1 MITPR
6 KSADRRRRTEGARET
21 WITFDRENRSD
32 PMSGGFR
39 CLESLSE
46 EALAPG
52 ADFSDQTSNDIEILT
67 YVCDGS
73 LVQQDPSGATQ
84 VLDPGECSRTSFRS
98 GASYRTT
105 NVSRTD
111 AARAFRCLF
120 TPDRA
125 SLRTHA
131 EKKYFPIAERR
142 GLLRLILS
150 SNGRNGSLRFRRD
163 GRVFSSVLDPG
174 HHLVHEL
181 ATGRGAWLQVVSGR
195 IQLSDQVLNAG
206 DGACFEEEAAVS
218 LTAQQLSEILL
229 FDLP

>member
-1 MITPR
+1 
-6 KSADRRRRTEGARET
+6 
-21 WITFDRENRSD
+21 
-32 PMSGGFR
+32 MSGGFR

-46 EALAPG
+46 EALALV

-73 LVQQDPSGATQ
+73 LVQQDPSGAPRFSTGRMQ
-84 VLDPGECSRTSFRS
+84 PHEFPI

-105 NVSRTD
+105 NVSPDR
-111 AARAFRCLF
+111 RRPRVPLPL

-150 SNGRNGSLRFRRD
+150 SNGRNGSLRSAATD
-163 GRVFSSVLDPG
+163 GFSSVLDPG

-181 ATGRGAWLQVVSGR
+181 ATEEGVASGGQRR

-206 DGACFEEEAAVS
+206 DEPASKRRPRCRS
-218 LTAQQLSEILL
+218 PRSSCLKILL